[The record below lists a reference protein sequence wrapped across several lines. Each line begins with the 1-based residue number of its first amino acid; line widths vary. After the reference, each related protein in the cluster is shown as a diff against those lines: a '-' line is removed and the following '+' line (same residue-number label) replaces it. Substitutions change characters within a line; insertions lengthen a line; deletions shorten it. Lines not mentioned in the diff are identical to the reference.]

1 MTSTALR
8 KRRLVNCPACAVR
21 AGQSKTVC
29 AVRWM
34 RPSKRTMRL
43 CAWDTLP
50 LRRTY
55 FSGWRFN
62 RSRRTTL
69 RMAAWPPGAG
79 NFSWLCPSRSG
90 RFMGDDCLSHTAQA
104 TGPLRALSPGLYAAI
119 VNVLRRRGSARMSA
133 WTSRPIATAR
143 MNGLK
148 ACVFPLSVRQRLG
161 TRPYIVCLQL

>member
-43 CAWDTLP
+43 CAWDALP
-50 LRRTY
+50 LRRIY
-55 FSGWRFN
+55 FSRRHFN

-104 TGPLRALSPGLYAAI
+104 TGPLRALSPGLHAAI
-119 VNVLRRRGSARMSA
+119 AGLLRRRGSARMSA
-133 WTSRPIATAR
+133 WTSGAIVAAGT
-143 MNGLK
+143 NGFK
-148 ACVFPLSVRQRLG
+148 ACVFPLGVRQRLG
-161 TRPYIVCLQL
+161 SGPYIVCLQL